1 MGVVA
6 VEITLFGDFGLKLA
20 TGQDIDLPGQKDRAL
35 LAFLAL
41 SPGTNHTRDKL
52 ANLLWCDRGDQQ
64 ARDSLKH
71 ALTRVRH
78 GLQASAASPIVADRR
93 TVKLDPAAVKTDVAT
108 FERLLREGTPQS
120 LHAAAALYRGEIIE
134 DVSVRSPPF
143 EDWLL
148 LERRRL
154 RHLLEAALTRAIADS
169 IANGELGFAAEA
181 ARRLHL
187 LDPLNEAA
195 SRAIMQAEAEAGQTV
210 QALRRYQGLR
220 DRLRAE
226 LGVKPA
232 PETIRLYEAI
242 RDRAAEEPVSAVSP
256 VLPSTAEMPLPERPA
271 VAVLPFENLSGD
283 ADQQYF
289 SDGISED
296 IITELSRFR
305 SLFVIARHSS
315 FAFKGR
321 PVKVQEIAR
330 ELGVAYVV
338 EGSFRRVGD
347 RVRISAQLVDAGRG
361 TQLWAEKYDREL
373 VDIFAVQDDVARSV
387 AAAVCGRVDVASRD
401 RVERMSPDT
410 LRAYDLVLRAKF
422 LTLNYTRSENAQA
435 REFAERAATLDPK
448 SAAACTHA
456 AWCLFYE
463 YMAKWTRDSGA
474 SLQRAFDYAQRA
486 VLLDETDSFAH
497 TLLGIVHLFRR
508 EFDQAHTE
516 ILAGVALNPND
527 FLARRYYGMFLA
539 ATGNAES
546 GIAQIELGRRLNP
559 FDTRWVPWDMGIVC
573 FTARRYQE
581 AITAL
586 KQARNPINE
595 VHGWLAASY
604 AQAGLL
610 QEARSTLEHFLRVAE
625 QDMAVFP
632 GRKLANWEPYWH
644 GAFEYQDQADFDHL
658 FDALRKAG
666 LDD

>member
-1 MGVVA
+1 
-6 VEITLFGDFGLKLA
+6 
-20 TGQDIDLPGQKDRAL
+20 
-35 LAFLAL
+35 
-41 SPGTNHTRDKL
+41 
-52 ANLLWCDRGDQQ
+52 
-64 ARDSLKH
+64 
-71 ALTRVRH
+71 
-78 GLQASAASPIVADRR
+78 
-93 TVKLDPAAVKTDVAT
+93 
-108 FERLLREGTPQS
+108 
-120 LHAAAALYRGEIIE
+120 
-134 DVSVRSPPF
+134 
-143 EDWLL
+143 
-148 LERRRL
+148 
-154 RHLLEAALTRAIADS
+154 AALTRAIADS

-387 AAAVCGRVDVASRD
+387 
-401 RVERMSPDT
+401 
-410 LRAYDLVLRAKF
+410 
-422 LTLNYTRSENAQA
+422 
-435 REFAERAATLDPK
+435 
-448 SAAACTHA
+448 
-456 AWCLFYE
+456 
-463 YMAKWTRDSGA
+463 
-474 SLQRAFDYAQRA
+474 
-486 VLLDETDSFAH
+486 
-497 TLLGIVHLFRR
+497 
-508 EFDQAHTE
+508 
-516 ILAGVALNPND
+516 
-527 FLARRYYGMFLA
+527 
-539 ATGNAES
+539 
-546 GIAQIELGRRLNP
+546 
-559 FDTRWVPWDMGIVC
+559 
-573 FTARRYQE
+573 
-581 AITAL
+581 
-586 KQARNPINE
+586 
-595 VHGWLAASY
+595 
-604 AQAGLL
+604 
-610 QEARSTLEHFLRVAE
+610 
-625 QDMAVFP
+625 
-632 GRKLANWEPYWH
+632 
-644 GAFEYQDQADFDHL
+644 
-658 FDALRKAG
+658 
-666 LDD
+666 